1 MARRILIMTAVDAEA
16 DAVGSPK
23 GAFVVA
29 GGIGRTNAAASTM
42 SALLSDG
49 PFHWIVN
56 IGVAGACKESG
67 LSIGDVVVGSES
79 VYMEEGLQTPD
90 GFQSIDAM
98 GFSLGKFE
106 GNRVPA
112 DAWMVEQ
119 LNGIGTTGPIAT
131 VATCSGT
138 DELTQQV
145 VQRTGAI
152 AEAMEGAAVLHV
164 ANQMNIP
171 AIEVRVIS
179 NTTGNRDEQVWDL
192 PFALQKLSNVTE
204 QVLQSLW
211 KSSE

>member
-1 MARRILIMTAVDAEA
+1 MTAVDAEEA
-16 DAVGSPK
+16 AIGKPR
-23 GAFVVA
+23 GTFVVA
-29 GGIGRTNAAASTM
+29 GGIGRTNAAASTV

-79 VYMEEGLQTPD
+79 VYMEEGLQTPG

-112 DAWMVEQ
+112 DSWMLEQ
-119 LNGIGTTGPIAT
+119 LEGLGTIGAIAT

-138 DELTQQV
+138 DELAQQV
-145 VQRTGAI
+145 YERTGAI

-164 ANQMNIP
+164 AKQMNTP
-171 AIEVRVIS
+171 AIEIRVIS
-179 NTTGNRDEQVWDL
+179 NTTGNRDEQEWDL
-192 PFALQKLSNVTE
+192 QLALEKISEVTE
-204 QVLQSLW
+204 QAIQSLW
-211 KSSE
+211 NTSE